1 MQIIPTSV
9 STNQTLWNAA
19 NNNRPNDERT
29 SSFMD
34 ALNSSLKAVEEA
46 DASAAVFEGKSE
58 SKPSTP
64 FAPTARAAAQVQ
76 SPYSRN
82 TSNGVTYTLNEV
94 CFTKQEVQDMHNKL
108 IKAGAAP
115 ESLAKLAAL
124 AEMPDGATLAQIT
137 ASVKGGGDIPVL
149 TDEDKANITSLL
161 KKIDPTGVLDT
172 NVQAMMLQGNTQQAF
187 NTISSFVNKLDPAG
201 TLEVSQGEAISLGRG
216 LGLGTAN
223 LQTLA
228 NSFGNSASITCL
240 NEQFGTLMAP
250 VTDFFTTQAAAQ
262 KTLDTALKT
271 TLQPIISKARARTEQ
286 EKQASSLRDR
296 TVQQSKTLI
305 DKTVQKK
312 SSNILGE
319 TLEAGQ
325 KAEPGDIKIAAQ
337 SEAIGKDAT
346 AAKHEGERTT
356 AENKATV
363 TQRMPAERTADT
375 TAAKQSNTQTAQQ
388 SGSQAAQ
395 QSGSQAASRASS
407 QADVQTGKT
416 TAQNNVLPSSQSDKT
431 PAANQ
436 IHAQSATQQA
446 AVLDDKGQKN
456 ADGNSGQSESDKD
469 QKGKSAWGDLMGKVD
484 TQSAAVTGRGSTPA
498 YAAAQAMQAAHAAQN
513 TSDVQDPSAVAPIG
527 RQVAQQ
533 VEQGMLSTV
542 KGGGTRLDLQLNP
555 QELGSITV
563 SLSVRN
569 GEVSAVIRSEKSE
582 TNDMISRQVDAI
594 RMNLEQQGLKV
605 DKLEVRQET
614 RQEQNSASWQDFNQ
628 HNSRQEEDARREELS
643 RLKNLATVRNSSLN
657 MDISTLEQPVHSL
670 GNTAR
675 YTTSNLNVVA

>member
-9 STNQTLWNAA
+9 STNETLWNVAT
-19 NNNRPNDERT
+19 NNRPTDERT

-46 DASAAVFEGKSE
+46 DASADVFGGKSE

-64 FAPTARAAAQVQ
+64 FTPTARAAAQVQ

-94 CFTKQEVQDMHNKL
+94 CFTKQEVQDMHSKL

-115 ESLAKLAAL
+115 ESLTKLAAL

-149 TDEDKANITSLL
+149 SDEDKANITSLL

-187 NTISSFVNKLDPAG
+187 NTISAFVSKLDPAG

-228 NSFGNSASITCL
+228 NSFGNSASVTCL

-271 TLQPIISKARARTEQ
+271 TLQPIISKARARTEK

-346 AAKHEGERTT
+346 ATKHDGDHT
-356 AENKATV
+356 ASENKATV
-363 TQRMPAERTADT
+363 TQRMPAERTAGS
-375 TAAKQSNTQTAQQ
+375 TAAQQSNTQAQQQ
-388 SGSQAAQ
+388 SGLQAV
-395 QSGSQAASRASS
+395 SRASA
-407 QADVQTGKT
+407 QAEPQTGTKT
-416 TAQNNVLPSSQSDKT
+416 SSQTDT
-431 PAANQ
+431 QPAKNTATNQ
-436 IHAQSATQQA
+436 IHAQSAAQQA
-446 AVLDDKGQKN
+446 SALDDKGQKN
-456 ADGNSGQSESDKD
+456 ADSNSGQNESDKD
-469 QKGKSAWGDLMGKVD
+469 QKGKSAWGDLLGKVD

-498 YAAAQAMQAAHAAQN
+498 YAAAQAMQAAYAVQN
-513 TSDVQDPSAVAPIG
+513 TSDVQDLSAVAPIG

-614 RQEQNSASWQDFNQ
+614 RQEQNSASWQDFSQ

-643 RLKNLATVRNSSLN
+643 RLKNLATVRNSSSN
-657 MDISTLEQPVHSL
+657 MDISALEQPVHSL

>member
-9 STNQTLWNAA
+9 SSNQTLWNAA
-19 NNNRPNDERT
+19 TNNRPDDEQT

-34 ALNSSLKAVEEA
+34 ALNSSLKALEGA
-46 DASAAVFEGKSE
+46 DESADTLQDNSE
-58 SKPSTP
+58 STTVAS
-64 FAPTARAAAQVQ
+64 FAPTARAAVQVQ

-94 CFTKQEVQDMHNKL
+94 CFTKQEVQALHSKL
-108 IKAGAAP
+108 INAGATP
-115 ESLAKLAAL
+115 ESLSKLAAL

-137 ASVKGGGDIPVL
+137 ASVKGGNGIPVL

-161 KKIDPTGVLDT
+161 KKIDPSGVLDT

-187 NTISSFVNKLDPAG
+187 NIIATFVSKLDPAG
-201 TLEVSQGEAISLGRG
+201 TLEVTQGEAISLGRG

-228 NSFGNSASITCL
+228 NSFGGNASLTCL

-250 VTDFFTTQAAAQ
+250 VTDFFATQAAAQ

-271 TLQPIISKARARTEQ
+271 TLQPIISKARDRTEK

-296 TVQQSKTLI
+296 TAQQSKAFI
-305 DKTVQKK
+305 DKTVRKK
-312 SSNILGE
+312 TNGILGE

-325 KAEPGDIKIAAQ
+325 KADPDNIRIAAQ
-337 SEAIGKDAT
+337 SEAIGKDA
-346 AAKHEGERTT
+346 ASARHEGDRLA
-356 AENKATV
+356 AETKATA
-363 TQRMPAERTADT
+363 TQRMPAERLADS
-375 TAAKQSNTQTAQQ
+375 AAAQT
-388 SGSQAAQ
+388 GSQAGMQ
-395 QSGSQAASRASS
+395 Q
-407 QADVQTGKT
+407 
-416 TAQNNVLPSSQSDKT
+416 DKNT
-431 PAANQ
+431 AANQ

-446 AVLDDKGQKN
+446 AALDDKGQKN
-456 ADGNSGQSESDKD
+456 SGNDPHSDTDKD
-469 QKGKSAWGDLMGKVD
+469 QKNKSAWGELLGKVD
-484 TQSAAVTGRGSTPA
+484 AQSAAVTGRGATPA
-498 YAAAQAMQAAHAAQN
+498 YAAAQAAQAAHAAQN
-513 TSDVQDPSAVAPIG
+513 ATDVQDASAVAPIG
-527 RQVAQQ
+527 RHVAQQ
-533 VEQGMLSTV
+533 VEQGMLSAA

-582 TNDMISRQVDAI
+582 TTDMINRQVDAI
-594 RMNLEQQGLKV
+594 RTNLEQQGLKV

-614 RQEQNSASWQDFNQ
+614 RQEQNSTTWQDFSQ
-628 HNSRQEEDARREELS
+628 HNSRQEEDARREELA
-643 RLKNLATVRNSSLN
+643 RLKNLATVRNSTN
-657 MDISTLEQPVHSL
+657 NADISTLEQPVHSL

-675 YTTSNLNVVA
+675 YATSNLNVVA

>member
-9 STNQTLWNAA
+9 STNETLWNVAT
-19 NNNRPNDERT
+19 NNRPTDERT

-46 DASAAVFEGKSE
+46 DASADVFEGKSE
-58 SKPSTP
+58 SKPGTP
-64 FAPTARAAAQVQ
+64 FTPTARAAAQVQ

-94 CFTKQEVQDMHNKL
+94 CFTKQEVQDMHSKL
-108 IKAGAAP
+108 IKAGATP
-115 ESLAKLAAL
+115 ESLVKLAAL

-149 TDEDKANITSLL
+149 SDEDKANITSLL

-187 NTISSFVNKLDPAG
+187 NTISAFVSKLDPAG

-228 NSFGNSASITCL
+228 NSFGNSASVTCL

-271 TLQPIISKARARTEQ
+271 TLQPIISKARARTEK

-296 TVQQSKTLI
+296 TVQQSKVLI

-363 TQRMPAERTADT
+363 TQRMPAERTADN
-375 TAAKQSNTQTAQQ
+375 TAAKQSNTQT
-388 SGSQAAQ
+388 AQ

-407 QADVQTGKT
+407 QADVQTGKI

-469 QKGKSAWGDLMGKVD
+469 QKGKSAWGDLLGKVD

-582 TNDMISRQVDAI
+582 TNDIISRQVDAI

>member
-9 STNQTLWNAA
+9 STNETLWNVAT
-19 NNNRPNDERT
+19 NNRPNDERT

-46 DASAAVFEGKSE
+46 DASADVFEGKSE
-58 SKPSTP
+58 SKPGTP
-64 FAPTARAAAQVQ
+64 FTPTARAAAQVQ

-108 IKAGAAP
+108 IKAGATP

-149 TDEDKANITSLL
+149 SDEDKANITSLL

-187 NTISSFVNKLDPAG
+187 NTISTFVSKLDPAG

-228 NSFGNSASITCL
+228 NSFGNSASVTCL

-271 TLQPIISKARARTEQ
+271 TLQPIISKARARTEK

-296 TVQQSKTLI
+296 TVQQSKVLI

-325 KAEPGDIKIAAQ
+325 KAEPGDIRIAAQ

-346 AAKHEGERTT
+346 ATKHDGDRS
-356 AENKATV
+356 ASENKATA
-363 TQRMPAERTADT
+363 TQSISAGRTADGT
-375 TAAKQSNTQTAQQ
+375 SAQQ
-388 SGSQAAQ
+388 SGSQAV
-395 QSGSQAASRASS
+395 SRASA
-407 QADVQTGKT
+407 QAEPQTGTQASKN
-416 TAQNNVLPSSQSDKT
+416 TAG
-431 PAANQ
+431 NQ
-436 IHAQSATQQA
+436 IYAQSATQQA
-446 AVLDDKGQKN
+446 AALDDKGQKN
-456 ADGNSGQSESDKD
+456 ADSNSGQSESDKD
-469 QKGKSAWGDLMGKVD
+469 QKGKSAWGDLLGKVD
-484 TQSAAVTGRGSTPA
+484 TQSAAITGRGSTPA
-498 YAAAQAMQAAHAAQN
+498 YAAAQAMQAAQAVQN

-533 VEQGMLSTV
+533 IEQGMLSTA

-582 TNDMISRQVDAI
+582 TNDIISRQADAI

-605 DKLEVRQET
+605 DKIEVRQET
-614 RQEQNSASWQDFNQ
+614 PQEQNSASWQDFGQ
-628 HNSRQEEDARREELS
+628 HNSRQEEDARREELA
-643 RLKNLATVRNSSLN
+643 RLKNLATVRNSSSN
-657 MDISTLEQPVHSL
+657 IDISTLEQPVHSL